1 MTGLP
6 WFAYR
11 DNELHAEGVPLS
23 RIAAAVGTPAYVY
36 SHQALVDRYGSLRDA
51 FAGIDPLIAYAV
63 KANASL
69 AVLKVFASLGAGA
82 DVVSGGEL
90 LLALKAGIAA
100 EKIIFAGVGKTRE
113 EMALGL
119 KHGIEQFNV
128 ESEAELEALSEVAT
142 ALGRTAP
149 IAVRINPDVDAKT
162 HKKITTG
169 KAENK
174 FGIAY
179 QRAGEVYALAARL
192 PGIRVVGVHV
202 HIGSQLTD
210 LAPYEATFT
219 RVAELVASLRQA
231 GHDIRRV
238 DLGGGIGIRY
248 NGETPPDPRD
258 YAALV
263 RKHILPLGCEI
274 ALEPGRYLVGNAG
287 LLLSR
292 VTFVKRTD
300 SKSFLILD
308 AGMNDLIRP
317 AMYDAFH
324 RIVPV
329 KAPHSGGNRP
339 GADLEPVDIVG
350 PVCESADLFAEA
362 RPMPP
367 MSHGDLLAIL
377 SAGAYSSVMASTYN
391 ARPLAPEV
399 MVRGTEFA
407 ITRRRPSIEEMTALE
422 TMPAWLSEATA

>member
-23 RIAAAVGTPAYVY
+23 RIAAEVGTPAYVY
-36 SHQALVDRYGSLRDA
+36 SHQALEDRYRSLSDA
-51 FAGIDPLIAYAV
+51 FAGTDHLIAYAV

-69 AVLKVFASLGAGA
+69 AVLRVFARLGAGA

-90 LLALKAGIAA
+90 QLALKAGIPAG
-100 EKIIFAGVGKTRE
+100 KIIFAGVGKTRE

-119 KHGIEQFNV
+119 KHGIAQFNV
-128 ESEAELEALSEVAT
+128 ESEAELEALSEVAK
-142 ALGRTAP
+142 AQGKEAP
-149 IAVRINPDVDAKT
+149 IAIRINPDVDART
-162 HKKITTG
+162 HRKITTG

-192 PGIRVVGVHV
+192 PGIRVIGVHV
-202 HIGSQLTD
+202 HIGSQLID
-210 LAPYEATFT
+210 LEPYESTFE
-219 RVAELVASLRQA
+219 RVAELVTSLRRA

-292 VTFVKRTD
+292 VTFVKRTAT
-300 SKSFLILD
+300 KSFLILD

-317 AMYDAFH
+317 AMYDAYH

-329 KAPHSGGNRP
+329 KAPQSGTK
-339 GADLEPVDIVG
+339 LEPVDIVG

-399 MVRGTEFA
+399 MVRGSEFA
-407 ITRRRPSIEEMTALE
+407 ITRRRPSIDEMTALE

>member
-23 RIAAAVGTPAYVY
+23 RIAAEVGTPAYVY
-36 SHQALVDRYGSLRDA
+36 SHQALEDRYRSLSDT
-51 FAGIDPLIAYAV
+51 FAGTDHLIAYAV

-69 AVLKVFASLGAGA
+69 AVLRVFARLGAGA

-90 LLALKAGIAA
+90 QLALKAGIPAG
-100 EKIIFAGVGKTRE
+100 KIIFAGVGKTRE

-119 KHGIEQFNV
+119 KHGIAQFNV
-128 ESEAELEALSEVAT
+128 ESEAELEALSEVAK
-142 ALGRTAP
+142 AQGKEAP
-149 IAVRINPDVDAKT
+149 IAIRINPDVDART
-162 HKKITTG
+162 HRKITTG

-192 PGIRVVGVHV
+192 PGIRVIGVHV
-202 HIGSQLTD
+202 HIGSQLID
-210 LAPYEATFT
+210 LEPYESTFE
-219 RVAELVASLRQA
+219 RVAELVTSLRRA

-292 VTFVKRTD
+292 VTFVKRTAT
-300 SKSFLILD
+300 KSFLILD

-317 AMYDAFH
+317 AMYDAYH

-329 KAPHSGGNRP
+329 KAPQSGTK
-339 GADLEPVDIVG
+339 LEPVDIVG

-399 MVRGTEFA
+399 MVRGSEFA
-407 ITRRRPSIEEMTALE
+407 ITRRRPSIDEMTALE

>member
-11 DNELHAEGVPLS
+11 GNELHAEHVPLS
-23 RIAAAVGTPAYVY
+23 RIADAVGTPAYVY

-51 FAGIDPLIAYAV
+51 FAGIDHLIAYAV

-69 AVLKVFASLGAGA
+69 AVLKVFAVLGAGA

-90 LLALKAGIAA
+90 LLALKAGIAPD
-100 EKIIFAGVGKTRE
+100 KIIFAGVGKTRA

-119 KHGIEQFNV
+119 KHGIAQFNV
-128 ESEAELEALSEVAT
+128 ESEAELEALSEVAV
-142 ALGRTAP
+142 ADGAVAP
-149 IAVRINPDVDAKT
+149 IAIRINPDVDAKT

-192 PGIRVVGVHV
+192 PGIRAIGVHV
-202 HIGSQLTD
+202 HIGSQLTE
-210 LAPYEATFT
+210 LAPYEATFE
-219 RVAELVASLRQA
+219 RVAELVRSLRQA

-248 NGETPPDPRD
+248 DGETPPDPHD

-263 RKHILPLGCEI
+263 RRHIVPLGCEV

-292 VTFVKRTD
+292 VTYVKRSEAKT
-300 SKSFLILD
+300 FLILD

-329 KAPHSGGNRP
+329 KAPQSG
-339 GADLEPVDIVG
+339 AKLEPVDIVG
-350 PVCESADLFAEA
+350 PVCESADLFAES
-362 RPMPP
+362 RPMPA

>member
-11 DNELHAEGVPLS
+11 DNMLHAEGVPLS
-23 RIAAAVGTPAYVY
+23 RIAAEVGTPAYVY
-36 SHQALVDRYGSLRDA
+36 SHQALTDRYRSLRDA

-69 AVLKVFASLGAGA
+69 AVLKVFGQLGAGA

-90 LLALKAGIAA
+90 QLALKAGIAP

-119 KHGIEQFNV
+119 RTGIAQFNV
-128 ESEAELEALSEVAT
+128 ESEAELEALSEVA
-142 ALGRTAP
+142 AAQGRRAP
-149 IAVRINPDVDAKT
+149 IAIRINPDVDAKT

-179 QRAGEVYALAARL
+179 QRAGEVYALAAAL
-192 PGIRVVGVHV
+192 PGIQAVGVHV

-210 LAPYEATFT
+210 LTPYGATFE
-219 RVAELVASLRQA
+219 RVADLVRQLRSA

-238 DLGGGIGIRY
+238 DLGGGIGIKY

-263 RKHILPLGCEI
+263 RRHILPLGCEI

-292 VTFVKRTD
+292 VTYVKRSAAKT
-300 SKSFLILD
+300 FLILD

-329 KAPHSGGNRP
+329 KAPQSGGN
-339 GADLEPVDIVG
+339 LEPVDIVG

-362 RPMPP
+362 RPMPA

-422 TMPAWLSEATA
+422 TMPAWLNEAIA

>member
-1 MTGLP
+1 GREAHHKGCLRRSRRRQLGQEPRLLRRHGAGQREEADRPLAPPAGEGGLRCALGRFSLCCCSPPASPAAAARTIPTTRPTPSNAREPWNAAANPSAITEIAAMTGLP

-23 RIAAAVGTPAYVY
+23 RIAAEVGTPAYVY
-36 SHQALVDRYGSLRDA
+36 SHQALEDRYRSLSDA
-51 FAGIDPLIAYAV
+51 FAGTDHLIAYAV

-69 AVLKVFASLGAGA
+69 AVLRVFARLGAGA

-90 LLALKAGIAA
+90 QLALKAGIPAG
-100 EKIIFAGVGKTRE
+100 KIIFAGVGKTRE

-119 KHGIEQFNV
+119 KHGIAQFNV
-128 ESEAELEALSEVAT
+128 ESEAELEALSEVAK
-142 ALGRTAP
+142 AQGKEAP
-149 IAVRINPDVDAKT
+149 IAIRINPDVDART
-162 HKKITTG
+162 HRKITTG

-192 PGIRVVGVHV
+192 PGIRVIGVHV
-202 HIGSQLTD
+202 HIGSQLID
-210 LAPYEATFT
+210 LEPYESTFE
-219 RVAELVASLRQA
+219 RVAELVTSLRRA

-292 VTFVKRTD
+292 VTFVKRTAT
-300 SKSFLILD
+300 KSFLILD
-308 AGMNDLIRP
+308 
-317 AMYDAFH
+317 
-324 RIVPV
+324 
-329 KAPHSGGNRP
+329 
-339 GADLEPVDIVG
+339 
-350 PVCESADLFAEA
+350 
-362 RPMPP
+362 
-367 MSHGDLLAIL
+367 
-377 SAGAYSSVMASTYN
+377 
-391 ARPLAPEV
+391 
-399 MVRGTEFA
+399 
-407 ITRRRPSIEEMTALE
+407 
-422 TMPAWLSEATA
+422 

>member
-1 MTGLP
+1 MP

-23 RIAAAVGTPAYVY
+23 RIAAEVGTPAYVY
-36 SHQALVDRYGSLRDA
+36 SHQALEDRYRSLSDA
-51 FAGIDPLIAYAV
+51 FAGTDHLIAYAV

-69 AVLKVFASLGAGA
+69 AVLRVFARLGAGA

-90 LLALKAGIAA
+90 QLALKAGIPAG
-100 EKIIFAGVGKTRE
+100 KIIFAGVGKTRE

-119 KHGIEQFNV
+119 KHGIAQFNV
-128 ESEAELEALSEVAT
+128 ESEAELEALSEVAK
-142 ALGRTAP
+142 AQGKEAP
-149 IAVRINPDVDAKT
+149 IAIRINPDVDART
-162 HKKITTG
+162 HRKITTG

-192 PGIRVVGVHV
+192 PGIRVIGVHV
-202 HIGSQLTD
+202 HIGSQLID
-210 LAPYEATFT
+210 LEPYESTFE
-219 RVAELVASLRQA
+219 RVAELVTSLRRA

-292 VTFVKRTD
+292 VTFVKRTAT
-300 SKSFLILD
+300 KSFLILD

-317 AMYDAFH
+317 AMYDAYH

-329 KAPHSGGNRP
+329 KAPQSGTK
-339 GADLEPVDIVG
+339 LEPVDIVG

-399 MVRGTEFA
+399 MVRGSEFA
-407 ITRRRPSIEEMTALE
+407 ITRRRPSIDEMTALE